1 MLAQQADSEG
11 RVSGAYSWMM
21 PDGGTMTFSSNSKD
35 HNMIPAAVPSL
46 RGHNNNSYLNNNKN
60 FSDRNNHHVPT
71 GQMRMTNKID
81 KRWNPKSSDPITGA
95 GYMMRIQGKE
105 VKGLMMKVAT
115 KMIIMAGKK
124 SSAKRSRAPAKNDC
138 RQKLCVPTTI

>member
-1 MLAQQADSEG
+1 MTISSFLIPGTFQMLAQQADSDG

-21 PDGGTMTFSSNSKD
+21 PDGGTMTFFSNSKD

-60 FSDRNNHHVPT
+60 FSDRNNNHVPT

-95 GYMMRIQGKE
+95 GYMMRIQGKDAQWIENSDE
-105 VKGLMMKVAT
+105 VK
-115 KMIIMAGKK
+115 AG
-124 SSAKRSRAPAKNDC
+124 NY
-138 RQKLCVPTTI
+138 